1 MRLTTKEAGDM
12 ISRVTPDKDGLYAK
26 ESFINILT
34 VWKMNL
40 KPPFLKF
47 EFNLYIN
54 TTLIFSPTFFSHSQ
68 RSGLLSVVLSLTP
81 SGIIYWKVVKVL

>member
-34 VWKMNL
+34 V
-40 KPPFLKF
+40 
-47 EFNLYIN
+47 
-54 TTLIFSPTFFSHSQ
+54 
-68 RSGLLSVVLSLTP
+68 
-81 SGIIYWKVVKVL
+81 